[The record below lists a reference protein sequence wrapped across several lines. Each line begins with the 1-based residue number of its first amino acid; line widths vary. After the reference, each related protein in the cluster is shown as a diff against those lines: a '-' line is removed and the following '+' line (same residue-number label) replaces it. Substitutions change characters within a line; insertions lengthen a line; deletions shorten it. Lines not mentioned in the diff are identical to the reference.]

1 MMAKNVKTQ
10 KINLNFFIKMMIV
23 IVIVFCVIN
32 TIRLR
37 TTYNDQ
43 QKTERD
49 LIQQKIRYQ
58 EEIDRIKEEL
68 EHEMDG
74 DYIMRIA
81 REKLNYYLPDEILF
95 YSDR

>member
-1 MMAKNVKTQ
+1 MAKNVKTQ

>member
-1 MMAKNVKTQ
+1 MANNAKTK
-10 KINLNFFIKMMIV
+10 KINLNFFIKLMIV

-37 TTYNDQ
+37 TTYNDH

>member
-1 MMAKNVKTQ
+1 MVKTEKTK
-10 KINLNFFIKMMIV
+10 KINLNFFIKLMIV
-23 IVIVFCVIN
+23 IIIVFCVIN

-37 TTYNDQ
+37 TTYGNQ
-43 QKTERD
+43 QKTEEE
-49 LIQQKIRYQ
+49 LILQRIKYQ

-68 EHEMDG
+68 EHEMDEE
-74 DYIMRIA
+74 YIMRIA

>member
-1 MMAKNVKTQ
+1 
-10 KINLNFFIKMMIV
+10 MIV

>member
-1 MMAKNVKTQ
+1 MANNAKTK
-10 KINLNFFIKMMIV
+10 KINLNFFIKLMIV